1 MLQRYFAF
9 SVALLNANLS
19 TVDNTVI
26 VSVRELN
33 KELQYLKIDFEK
45 GYPNYFKF
53 WMKVSTFFFLLQ
65 KGILDSFNRSHT
77 ILQLVQTSQENN

>member
-19 TVDNTVI
+19 IVENTVI
-26 VSVRELN
+26 VSIRELN
-33 KELQYLKIDFEK
+33 KELQYLNIDFEK

-53 WMKVSTFFFLLQ
+53 WMKVSTFFLLQ

-77 ILQLVQTSQENN
+77 ILQLVQTSPENN

>member
-45 GYPNYFKF
+45 GYPIYFKF
-53 WMKVSTFFFLLQ
+53 WVKVSTFIF
-65 KGILDSFNRSHT
+65 
-77 ILQLVQTSQENN
+77 TSQRYS

>member
-53 WMKVSTFFFLLQ
+53 WMKVSTFFFYFRKVFLIPLTEATQ
-65 KGILDSFNRSHT
+65 FYS
-77 ILQLVQTSQENN
+77 

>member
-53 WMKVSTFFFLLQ
+53 WMKVSTFFLLQ